1 MNYKKENND
10 IILFQKDFDLEETLD
25 CGQAFRWVKTDEN
38 TFSGFFLD
46 HFLEIQQKDEDVF
59 VLKNTSESDLINI
72 WKDYFDL
79 DTDYSVLKKR
89 FSENR
94 ILADACRFAPGIR
107 LLRQDSW
114 ETLCSFIISQNNNI
128 PRIKGI
134 IDRLCSKY
142 NGFPNAGTLAKETAE
157 SLDFL
162 RSGFRAPYII
172 DAAQKTASGEI
183 DFQKLKLMS
192 YQDAKKELMKI
203 KGVGPKVADCV
214 LLFGMHRTEAF
225 PVDVWIKRVT
235 AVYFPDGM
243 PACTKGF
250 EGTAQ
255 QYLFHYFRNHPELV
269 SDKS

>member
-1 MNYKKENND
+1 MNYKTDKDD
-10 IILFQKDFDLEETLD
+10 IILFQKDFDIEETLD
-25 CGQAFRWVKTDEN
+25 CGQAFRWVKTAEN
-38 TFSGFFLD
+38 TFSGYYLD
-46 HFLEIQQKDEDVF
+46 HFLEIQQKENDIF
-59 VLKNTSESDLINI
+59 VLKNTSEEDMIDI

-79 DTDYSVLKKR
+79 ETDYSELKKR
-89 FSENR
+89 FSENK
-94 ILADACRFAPGIR
+94 ILADACSFAPGIR
-107 LLRQDSW
+107 LLKQDPW

-134 IDRLCSKY
+134 INRLCEKY
-142 NGFPNAGTLAKETAE
+142 GGFPSPGKLSEETPE

-172 DAAQKTASGEI
+172 DAAKKVSSGEI
-183 DFQKLKLMS
+183 DFKKTRKMS
-192 YQDAKKELMKI
+192 YEDAKKELMKI

-235 AVYFPDGM
+235 AAYFPGGM
-243 PACTKGF
+243 PECTKGF

-269 SDKS
+269 G